1 MQEGRGGVIAGGQP
15 ELERAQIMVV
25 KAQAIENL
33 AVGCPPPHFLY
44 IPYEPGSE
52 ILYSMTNN
60 TRTCK
65 NMDSKVRDTS
75 NSTES
80 KKTLYKALRAM
91 NVKTMRV

>member
-25 KAQAIENL
+25 KAQTIDNL

-65 NMDSKVRDTS
+65 NMDSKVRDTHQIQQ
-75 NSTES
+75 
-80 KKTLYKALRAM
+80 KAR
-91 NVKTMRV
+91 KHYIKHFEQ